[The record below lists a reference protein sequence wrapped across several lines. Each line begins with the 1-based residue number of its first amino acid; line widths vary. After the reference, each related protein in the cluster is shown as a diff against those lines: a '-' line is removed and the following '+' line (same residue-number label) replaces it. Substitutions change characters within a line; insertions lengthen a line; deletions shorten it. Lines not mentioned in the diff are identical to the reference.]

1 MWECGHEVYYPVRRS
16 FHLKERCKQQKR
28 FLPVAIGIGVVI
40 IAVLIILKPA
50 KPEQV
55 GVRFTKAFE
64 QEKWAQVYKYFNLDE
79 VEDED
84 LVTLL
89 DKDYFIDSLC
99 RCSMAGNGVETVD
112 FDPQEDLNEFQNKL
126 LTVLGSA
133 EDKTNIT
140 VIVIGRVTYNLL
152 EQWR

>member
-1 MWECGHEVYYPVRRS
+1 MGTGHGIITGGRFS
-16 FHLKERCKQQKR
+16 SERKGANKKR

-133 EDKTNIT
+133 EDKNQYNSDRYWE
-140 VIVIGRVTYNLL
+140 GNCNLL